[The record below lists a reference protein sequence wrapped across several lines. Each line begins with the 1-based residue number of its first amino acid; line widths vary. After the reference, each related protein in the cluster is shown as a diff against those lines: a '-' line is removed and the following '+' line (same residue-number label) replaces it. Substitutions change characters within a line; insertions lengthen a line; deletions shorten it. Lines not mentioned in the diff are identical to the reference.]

1 MGVLID
7 TNVLLDVLTDDAEW
21 YGWSVANMNRLAIA
35 GGLAI
40 NDVIFAELAPG
51 FEKFEEVS
59 ALIEDMR
66 LEVRPIP
73 REALFLAG
81 KVHQAYRRSTGP
93 KMGVLPDFFIGAQ
106 AAVEGL
112 ALLTR
117 DTRRF
122 HTYFPTVELISP

>member
-1 MGVLID
+1 LGVLID
-7 TNVLLDVLTDDAEW
+7 TNVLLDIVTDDAEW
-21 YGWSVANMNRLAIA
+21 YGWSVTNMNRLALA

-40 NDVIFAELAPG
+40 NDVIFAELAPS

-59 ALIEDMR
+59 ALIEDLR
-66 LEVRPIP
+66 LQMRPIP
-73 REALFLAG
+73 REARFLAG
-81 KVHQAYRRSTGP
+81 KVHQSYRRSTGP
-93 KMGVLPDFFIGAQ
+93 KVGVLPDFFIGAQ

-122 HTYFPTVELISP
+122 RTYFPTVELITP